1 MKKWTVWA
9 LALLLLAACEQAPVA
24 RITGTVENAKDSAVV
39 LQKLNFNRLV
49 PVDTIRTDAAGNF
62 SYKVKLTGNEPYF
75 YYLYLG
81 EAPVASMI
89 LLPSDRVNIRVPAA
103 GPFEIEGSEESALL
117 KEVNASFAETAAQ
130 MNNLIGQLDE
140 DSDEATVRQVN
151 AGVSKLY
158 VDYKRKAIKYVI
170 SHPRSITS
178 AVVLFQRFND
188 NLPVFGQESDAIII
202 KTIQDSLATVYPK
215 SEFLTALRDEID
227 NRARN
232 LELANRF
239 SEASL
244 ISFPELAL
252 PDVEGN
258 IRILS
263 ELEGGVIILSF
274 WSVGQEEHKMFNV
287 ELAELYRKYH
297 DRGLEV
303 YQVSL
308 DIDKPSWAATVKN
321 QAMPWISVNDGLGL
335 DSPAVIAYNIDH
347 VPSMFVIDREGGIA
361 ATDLFDQD
369 ALDQLI
375 RKLL

>member
-9 LALLLLAACEQAPVA
+9 LALLLLASCNQAPVA
-24 RITGTVENAKDSAVV
+24 RISATVENAKDSSVV

-49 PVDTIRTDAAGNF
+49 PVDTIRTDASGKFN
-62 SYKVKLTGNEPYF
+62 YKVKLTGNEPYF

-81 EAPVASMI
+81 ESPVASMV
-89 LLPSDRVNIRVPAA
+89 LLPSDQVTVKVPAQ
-103 GPFEIEGSEESALL
+103 GPFEIEGSEESKLL
-117 KEVNASFAETAAQ
+117 QEVNAAFAETSAK
-130 MNNLIGQLDE
+130 MNAISSSLSD
-140 DSDEATVRQVN
+140 DSSDEEIRAAN
-151 AGVSKLY
+151 AALSKLY
-158 VDYKRKAIKYVI
+158 VDYKRKAIKHVI
-170 SHPRSITS
+170 THPRSITS
-178 AVVLFQRFND
+178 AVVLFQRFTD
-188 NLPVFGQESDAIII
+188 NLPVFGQESDAVIFR
-202 KTIQDSLATVYPK
+202 TVQDSLSTVYPK
-215 SEFLTALRDEID
+215 SEFLTALRDELD
-227 NRARN
+227 ARARD

-239 SEASL
+239 GEASL

-258 IRILS
+258 IRLLS
-263 ELEGGVIILSF
+263 DLEGAVIVLSF
-274 WSVGQEEHKMFNV
+274 WSVGQDEHKMFNV
-287 ELAELYRKYH
+287 ELADLYRKYH

-308 DIDKPSWAATVKN
+308 DIDKPSWAATVKS
-321 QAMPWISVNDGLGL
+321 QALPWISVNDGLGV

-347 VPSMFVIDREGGIA
+347 VPSMLVIDREGGIA

>member
-1 MKKWTVWA
+1 
-9 LALLLLAACEQAPVA
+9 
-24 RITGTVENAKDSAVV
+24 
-39 LQKLNFNRLV
+39 
-49 PVDTIRTDAAGNF
+49 
-62 SYKVKLTGNEPYF
+62 
-75 YYLYLG
+75 
-81 EAPVASMI
+81 
-89 LLPSDRVNIRVPAA
+89 
-103 GPFEIEGSEESALL
+103 
-117 KEVNASFAETAAQ
+117 
-130 MNNLIGQLDE
+130 
-140 DSDEATVRQVN
+140 
-151 AGVSKLY
+151 
-158 VDYKRKAIKYVI
+158 
-170 SHPRSITS
+170 
-178 AVVLFQRFND
+178 
-188 NLPVFGQESDAIII
+188 
-202 KTIQDSLATVYPK
+202 
-215 SEFLTALRDEID
+215 RDEID